1 MSTIPTTPSSASK
14 TQPSTA
20 AANSSASA
28 TVNEPNEVLG
38 EFDGGQYLAMLARAL
53 GSVAASVVDNDR
65 KGKITLEL
73 DFTRIKKTQQVSIKH
88 SLKFS
93 RPTMDG
99 EASEKVSRET
109 VMHVGRYG
117 KLTIMPE
124 SQMELLPK
132 GPTAL
137 PGA

>member
-1 MSTIPTTPSSASK
+1 MSTTPNIPAGANK
-14 TQPSTA
+14 TAPA
-20 AANSSASA
+20 AVAANSSASA
-28 TVNEPNEVLG
+28 TVNDPNEVMG

-53 GSVAASVVDNDR
+53 GSVAAAVVDNER

-99 EASEKVSRET
+99 EASEKVARET
-109 VMHVGRYG
+109 VMHVGKYG

-132 GPTAL
+132 GPTG
-137 PGA
+137 PGV

>member
-1 MSTIPTTPSSASK
+1 MSSTVPNSASK
-14 TQPSTA
+14 ATPATA

-28 TVNEPNEVLG
+28 VVNDPNEVMG
-38 EFDGGQYLAMLARAL
+38 EFDGGQYLMMLARAL
-53 GSVAASVVDNDR
+53 GSVASSVVNNER

-99 EASEKVSRET
+99 EASEKVARET
-109 VMHVGRYG
+109 VMHVGKYG

-124 SQMELLPK
+124 AQLDLIPK
-132 GPTAL
+132 TA
-137 PGA
+137 PGSAS

>member
-1 MSTIPTTPSSASK
+1 MSMTPNIPASANK
-14 TQPSTA
+14 TAPA
-20 AANSSASA
+20 AVAANSSASA
-28 TVNEPNEVLG
+28 TVNDPNEVMG

-53 GSVAASVVDNDR
+53 GSVAAAVVDNER

-99 EASEKVSRET
+99 EASEKVARET
-109 VMHVGRYG
+109 VMHVGKYG

-132 GPTAL
+132 GPAG
-137 PGA
+137 PAV